1 MTRAHRPIATL
12 LAMLFLSL
20 SLLARPAA
28 AQTFLRDAE
37 TEALFRA
44 AADPLVEAA
53 GMRPGNVEF
62 VLLDDQSINAFVAG
76 GQRVYV
82 HSGLIMEA
90 DHVGQLQAVL
100 AHEIGHIEGGHILR
114 LKGGVK
120 DVTAVSI
127 ASLILGG
134 LAAAAGGGEAALGAV
149 ALGQQ
154 VAVSRFLAFSRTQES
169 SADQAGARYLMDAGL
184 SGQGYVEFFK
194 KLQNQEYRLNI
205 SQEDSYARTHPLTR
219 ERIQSLQDVL
229 QDDPAWNRPP
239 DPELDAK
246 FQRVKAKL
254 IGYLNP
260 QRALRDYPH
269 SDTSVAGRT
278 ARAYAYNQGGY
289 PDEALVET
297 TSLLDGQ
304 PDDPFLLELHGQL
317 LLENGAPDDALVP
330 LRHAVEIAPDE
341 PLIATTL
348 GHALVSTED
357 RDMLDEA
364 ERVLRSAVARD
375 RTNGF
380 AWYNL
385 GVIYDR
391 TGQDALAALASAER
405 FQILGQHKLAYASAR
420 RAMGGIDTQGPDWLR
435 EQDIALT
442 SEHELKKAGIDID
455 R

>member
-12 LAMLFLSL
+12 LAVLFLSL

-37 TEALFRA
+37 TEAMFKMA
-44 AADPLVEAA
+44 SDPLVEAA

-100 AHEIGHIEGGHILR
+100 AHELGHIEGGHILR

-120 DVTAVSI
+120 DATAVSI
-127 ASLILGG
+127 VSLILGG
-134 LAAAAGGGEAALGAV
+134 LAVAAGGGEAAMGAM

-154 VAVSRFLAFSRTQES
+154 VAMSRFLAFSRTQES
-169 SADQAGARYLMDAGL
+169 SADQAGARYLMDAGI
-184 SGQGYVEFFK
+184 SGQGYIEFFK

-205 SQEDSYARTHPLTR
+205 PQEDSYARTHPLTR
-219 ERIQSLQDVL
+219 ERIQVLQDVL
-229 QDDPAWNRPP
+229 DGDEAWNRAP
-239 DPELDAK
+239 DPELDAR

-254 IGYLNP
+254 IGYLDP
-260 QRALRDYPH
+260 QRALREYPH
-269 SDTSVAGRT
+269 GDTSIAGRT

-289 PDEALVET
+289 PDEAFIET
-297 TSLLDGQ
+297 SALLEKS
-304 PDDPFLLELHGQL
+304 PDDPYLLELHGQIM
-317 LLENGAPDDALVP
+317 LENGSPIRALGPLRRAVDLAPDQ
-330 LRHAVEIAPDE
+330 

-357 RDMLDEA
+357 REMLPEA

-391 TGQDALAALASAER
+391 TGEDALAALASAER
-405 FQILGQHKLAYASAR
+405 FQILGQHRLAWSSAR
-420 RAMGGIDTQGPDWLR
+420 RAMQGIEHQGPDWLR
-435 EQDIALT
+435 AQDIAMT
-442 SEHELKKAGIDID
+442 SEHELKRAGIDID

>member
-1 MTRAHRPIATL
+1 MTRASRPIATV

-37 TEALFRA
+37 TEAMFNA
-44 AADPLVEAA
+44 ASDPLVEAA

-62 VLLDDQSINAFVAG
+62 VLLDDPSINAFVAG

-100 AHEIGHIEGGHILR
+100 AHELGHVEGGHILR
-114 LKGGVK
+114 AKGGVQ
-120 DVTAVSI
+120 DATAVSI
-127 ASLILGG
+127 VSLILGG
-134 LAAAAGGGEAALGAV
+134 LAVAAGNGEAGLGAI

-154 VAVSRFLAFSRTQES
+154 VAMSRFLAFSRTQES
-169 SADQAGARYLMDAGL
+169 SADQAGARYLMDAGV
-184 SGQGYVEFFK
+184 SGQGYIEFFK

-205 SQEDSYARTHPLTR
+205 PQEDSYARTHPLTR
-219 ERIQSLQDVL
+219 ERIQVL
-229 QDDPAWNRPP
+229 REALEDDQAWDRPP
-239 DPELDAK
+239 DPELDAR

-254 IGYLNP
+254 IGYLDP

-269 SDTSVAGRT
+269 GDTSIAGRT
-278 ARAYAYNQGGY
+278 ARAYAYHQGGY
-289 PDEALVET
+289 PDEAAVET
-297 TSLLDGQ
+297 SALLEAR
-304 PDDPFLLELHGQL
+304 PDDPFLLELHGQI
-317 LLENGAPDDALVP
+317 LLENGAAADALGP
-330 LRHAVEIAPDE
+330 LRRAVERAPDQ

-348 GHALVSTED
+348 GHALVSLED
-357 RDMLDEA
+357 RELLPEA
-364 ERVLRSAVARD
+364 EQVLRGAVARD

-391 TGQDALAALASAER
+391 NGDDARAALASAER
-405 FQILGQHKLAYASAR
+405 FQILGQHKLALASAR
-420 RAMGGIDTQGPDWLR
+420 RAMGGIEQQGPDWIR
-435 EQDIALT
+435 AQDIALT
-442 SEHELKKAGIDID
+442 SEHELKRAGIETD